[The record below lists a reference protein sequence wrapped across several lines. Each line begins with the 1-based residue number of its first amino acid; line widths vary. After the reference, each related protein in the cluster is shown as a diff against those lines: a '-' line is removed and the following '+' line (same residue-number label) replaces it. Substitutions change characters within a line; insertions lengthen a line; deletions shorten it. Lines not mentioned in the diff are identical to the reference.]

1 MNDKIRIKQYIVIRE
16 TLLKSI
22 VSDVFTFTSIGLLFY
37 FNYKFMGNSW
47 IVDLFIIFAYFIL
60 VSSVTKMNH
69 QYFFTDRKKAAE
81 YILNMKWKDDEPES

>member
-22 VSDVFTFTSIGLLFY
+22 VSDLFTFASLGSLFY

-47 IVDLFIIFAYFIL
+47 IVDLFVIFSYFIL
-60 VSSVTKMNH
+60 ASSVIKMNH
-69 QYFFTDRKKAAE
+69 KDFFTDRKKASE